1 MFCSPAVRVA
11 GVCFLNE
18 DLVSLV
24 LHCVC
29 VGMFILLLC
38 RLNVGPILFT
48 ARFFV
53 CAMCVL
59 RGQVAS
65 HWTEERERSRHFE
78 SRIRSRLT
86 VNLCSLVIY
95 FLFS

>member
-1 MFCSPAVRVA
+1 M
-11 GVCFLNE
+11 
-18 DLVSLV
+18 SLV
-24 LHCVC
+24 LQCVC

-78 SRIRSRLT
+78 SRIRFRLT
-86 VNLCSLVIY
+86 VNLYSLVIY